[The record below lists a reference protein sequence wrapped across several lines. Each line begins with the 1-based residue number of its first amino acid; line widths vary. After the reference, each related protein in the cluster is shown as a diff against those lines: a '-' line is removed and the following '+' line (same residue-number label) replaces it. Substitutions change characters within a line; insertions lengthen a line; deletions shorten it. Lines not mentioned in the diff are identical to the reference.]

1 MSSRANFYDIENL
14 CQHYYNKY
22 DEVYHLCTPENHP
35 IIFHNSDEFK
45 TGMSLLGLVASSH
58 KDVKIITFELMNNHA
73 HIITAGTI
81 ESITNLFN
89 DYKKLLTKCLS
100 HDGCA
105 PDLDSFNMHLHR
117 INSLENMRNAI
128 AYVNRNGSVVDRHVC
143 PYSYLWGANKYFF
156 NPEAKSRYQEKK
168 RKITT
173 REKRNIAQSHKFD
186 NSDRLY
192 VLDGYICPLSF
203 CAISDGENLFR
214 DTRHYF
220 SKISRHIESY
230 DEIAKLIGE
239 QIYYTDDDLFS
250 VLCTLSQ
257 KHYNCKIP
265 SQLKSE
271 EKVAMAKL
279 LHKEYN
285 ANVKQLQRMLKIDA
299 AVLTAL
305 FG

>member
-1 MSSRANFYDIENL
+1 MSI
-14 CQHYYNKY
+14 
-22 DEVYHLCTPENHP
+22 
-35 IIFHNSDEFK
+35 
-45 TGMSLLGLVASSH
+45 LGLVASYH

-73 HIITAGTI
+73 HIIATGTI

-89 DYKKLLTKCLS
+89 GYKKLLTKCLN
-100 HDGCA
+100 HNEHA
-105 PDLDSFNMHLHR
+105 PDLDKFNMHLHR

-143 PYSYLWGANKYFF
+143 PYSYHWGANKYFF

>member
-1 MSSRANFYDIENL
+1 MNCRANFYDIENL
-14 CQHYYNKY
+14 CQHYFNKY

-35 IIFHNSDEFK
+35 IIFHNSEEFK
-45 TGMSLLGLVASSH
+45 IGMSILGLVASYN

-73 HIITAGTI
+73 HIIATGTI

-89 DYKKLLTKCLS
+89 GYKKLLTKCLN
-100 HDGCA
+100 HNEHA
-105 PDLDSFNMHLHR
+105 PDLDKFNMHLHR

-143 PYSYLWGANKYFF
+143 PYSYPWGANKYFF
-156 NPEAKSRYQEKK
+156 NPEAKRRYEEQR

-173 REKRNIAQSHKFD
+173 REKREMAQSHKFD

-192 VLDGYICPLSF
+192 ILDGYICPLSF

-250 VLCTLSQ
+250 VLCTLSHKQ
-257 KHYNCKIP
+257 YNCKIP
-265 SQLKSE
+265 SQLKRE
-271 EKVAMAKL
+271 EKNTMAKL

-285 ANVKQLQRMLKIDA
+285 ANVKQLQRMLKIDI

>member
-1 MSSRANFYDIENL
+1 MNCRANFYDIENL
-14 CQHYYNKY
+14 CQHYFNKY

-35 IIFHNSDEFK
+35 IIFHNSEEFK
-45 TGMSLLGLVASSH
+45 IGMSILGLVASYN

-73 HIITAGTI
+73 HIIATGTI

-89 DYKKLLTKCLS
+89 GYKKLLTKCLN
-100 HDGCA
+100 HNEHA
-105 PDLDSFNMHLHR
+105 PDLDKFNMHLHR

-143 PYSYLWGANKYFF
+143 PYSYPWGANKYFF
-156 NPEAKSRYQEKK
+156 NPEAKRRYEEQR

-173 REKRNIAQSHKFD
+173 REKREMAQSHKFD

-192 VLDGYICPLSF
+192 ILDGYICPLSF

-265 SQLKSE
+265 SQLKRE
-271 EKVAMAKL
+271 EKITMAKL

-285 ANVKQLQRMLKIDA
+285 ANVKQLQRMLKIDI

>member
-1 MSSRANFYDIENL
+1 MNCRANFYDIENL
-14 CQHYYNKY
+14 CQHYFNKY

-35 IIFHNSDEFK
+35 IIFHNSEEFK
-45 TGMSLLGLVASSH
+45 IGMSILGLVASYN

-73 HIITAGTI
+73 HIIATGTI

-89 DYKKLLTKCLS
+89 GYKKLLTKCLN
-100 HDGCA
+100 HNEHA
-105 PDLDSFNMHLHR
+105 PDLDKFNMHLHR

-143 PYSYLWGANKYFF
+143 PYSYPWGANKYFF
-156 NPEAKSRYQEKK
+156 NPEAKRRYEEQR

-173 REKRNIAQSHKFD
+173 REKREMAQSHKFD

-192 VLDGYICPLSF
+192 ILDGYICPLSF

-214 DTRHYF
+214 DTRPYF

-250 VLCTLSQ
+250 VLCTLSHKQ
-257 KHYNCKIP
+257 YNCKIP
-265 SQLKSE
+265 SQLKRE
-271 EKVAMAKL
+271 EKITMAKL

-285 ANVKQLQRMLKIDA
+285 ANVKQLQRMLKIDI

>member
-1 MSSRANFYDIENL
+1 MNCRANFYDIENL
-14 CQHYYNKY
+14 CQHYFNKY

-35 IIFHNSDEFK
+35 IIFHNSEEFK
-45 TGMSLLGLVASSH
+45 IGMSILGLVASYH

-73 HIITAGTI
+73 HIIATGTI

-89 DYKKLLTKCLS
+89 GYKKLLTKCLN
-100 HDGCA
+100 HNEYA
-105 PDLDSFNMHLHR
+105 PDLDKFNMHLHR

-143 PYSYLWGANKYFF
+143 PYSYPWGANKYFF
-156 NPEAKSRYQEKK
+156 NPEAKRRYEEQR

-173 REKRNIAQSHKFD
+173 REKREMAQSHKFD

-192 VLDGYICPLSF
+192 ILDGYICPLSF

-265 SQLKSE
+265 SQLKRE
-271 EKVAMAKL
+271 EKITMAKL

-285 ANVKQLQRMLKIDA
+285 ANVKQLQRMLKIDI

>member
-1 MSSRANFYDIENL
+1 
-14 CQHYYNKY
+14 
-22 DEVYHLCTPENHP
+22 
-35 IIFHNSDEFK
+35 
-45 TGMSLLGLVASSH
+45 
-58 KDVKIITFELMNNHA
+58 
-73 HIITAGTI
+73 
-81 ESITNLFN
+81 
-89 DYKKLLTKCLS
+89 
-100 HDGCA
+100 
-105 PDLDSFNMHLHR
+105 
-117 INSLENMRNAI
+117 MRNAI

-143 PYSYLWGANKYFF
+143 PYSYPWGANKYFF
-156 NPEAKSRYQEKK
+156 NPEAKRRYEEQR

-173 REKRNIAQSHKFD
+173 REKREMAQSHKFD

-192 VLDGYICPLSF
+192 ILDGYICPLSF